1 VKGLSQTIKPSFFNH
16 YFYMESAM
24 IRPFQS
30 AASNLKLGQK
40 LTLLLVLVFIGGV
53 IASGITLSRILNTS
67 AQNEITSQALMLME
81 TMNSVR
87 DYTNTQVKPEL
98 ADKLE
103 TEFLPQTVPAY
114 AAREVFEKWRSNQTY
129 KEFFYKEATL
139 NPTNL
144 RDKAD
149 GFESTIV
156 ERFRQDAA
164 LKEQRGFYNSPSG
177 KLFYVARPLPIS
189 KESCLECHSTPDAAP
204 PSMIERY
211 GTANGFGW
219 KLNEIVGAQ
228 MIFVPSTTVLQNVQK
243 SFMVQIGVFTLI
255 FAATVLTVNFWL
267 KHYVVRPLNRIAKV
281 AEAVS
286 MGNTEAEFERTSNDE
301 VGSLADAFSRMKMSL
316 MMAIQRLD
324 QYRSGRR
331 SSRYS
336 VDKSTDSTDPGRL

>member
-1 VKGLSQTIKPSFFNH
+1 MQT
-16 YFYMESAM
+16 ALG
-24 IRPFQS
+24 
-30 AASNLKLGQK
+30 NLKLGQK
-40 LTLLLVLVFIGGV
+40 LTILLLLVFIGGV
-53 IASGITLSRILNTS
+53 IASGVTLSRILNTS

-81 TMNSVR
+81 TMISVR

-98 ADKLE
+98 ADQLE
-103 TEFLPQTVPAY
+103 TEFLPQTVPSY
-114 AAREVFEKWRSNQTY
+114 SAREVFEKWRSNEAY

-149 GFESTIV
+149 GFESSIV
-156 ERFRQDAA
+156 ERFRQDAN
-164 LKEQRGFYNSPSG
+164 LKELRGFHDSPSG
-177 KLFYVARPLPIS
+177 KLFYVARPLPIA

-204 PSMIERY
+204 ASMIERY
-211 GTANGFGW
+211 GTVNGFGW
-219 KLNEIVGAQ
+219 KLNEVVGAQ
-228 MIFVPSTTVLQNVQK
+228 MIFVPATTVLQNVQK
-243 SFMVQIGVFTLI
+243 SFILQIGVFTLI
-255 FAATVLTVNFWL
+255 FAVTVLIVNFWL
-267 KHYVVRPLNRIAKV
+267 KQYVVRPLNRIARV

-336 VDKSTDSTDPGRL
+336 VDKSSNPVDPNKLN